1 MRWFCRKT
9 KGTQSGLSHA
19 RFSANETYAFSKD
32 GLSIPP
38 QGPMSRG
45 PKEAKVAI
53 ERDGFGKG
61 LKDPQQA
68 KILMFLYGRGYMTV
82 PTKMKG
88 KTREYSL
95 NTESK
100 SLQRKRWVNIMIE
113 GGEASQR
120 LLLDER
126 LSSGRI

>member
-1 MRWFCRKT
+1 
-9 KGTQSGLSHA
+9 L
-19 RFSANETYAFSKD
+19 
-32 GLSIPP
+32 
-38 QGPMSRG
+38 
-45 PKEAKVAI
+45 AI

-68 KILMFLYGRGYMTV
+68 KVLMFLYGRGYMAI

-88 KTREYSL
+88 KTKEHPL
-95 NTESK
+95 NNESK